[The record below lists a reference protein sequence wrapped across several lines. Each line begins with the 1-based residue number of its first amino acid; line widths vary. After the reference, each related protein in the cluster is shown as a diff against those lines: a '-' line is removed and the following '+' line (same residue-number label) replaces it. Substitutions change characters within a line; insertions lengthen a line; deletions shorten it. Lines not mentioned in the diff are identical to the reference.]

1 MLVEGKERVK
11 RAGRGRE
18 AHKGD
23 REYST
28 GV

>member
-1 MLVEGKERVK
+1 MLVEGKESIK
-11 RAGRGRE
+11 CAGRGRE

-23 REYST
+23 RECST